1 MMCCALRAFGRHP
14 YGLITKTSG
23 TVPQASTDIYLSSLY
38 TELRAKVIVRGI
50 DLRCQR
56 DRVRVHT
63 AVTLRK
69 QTETL
74 TQTNHCL
81 GEAQGVTLNVN
92 KTTRSQ

>member
-23 TVPQASTDIYLSSLY
+23 MVPQASTDIYLSLLY
-38 TELRAKVIVRGI
+38 TDLRAKVIVRGI
-50 DLRCQR
+50 DLRGQR

-69 QTETL
+69 QTETRDQEL
-74 TQTNHCL
+74 SYKLIIVL
-81 GEAQGVTLNVN
+81 GRPKG
-92 KTTRSQ
+92 